1 MEKGQECFRV
11 MIHEKDLIGIVLAI
25 LDKES
30 QLDFLLLLTVQL
42 LKILAVELYMHILLE
57 NTGKVSRK
65 GNCCKMNCVPP
76 NLYVESPIL

>member
-30 QLDFLLLLTVQL
+30 QLDFLLLLTV
-42 LKILAVELYMHILLE
+42 
-57 NTGKVSRK
+57 
-65 GNCCKMNCVPP
+65 
-76 NLYVESPIL
+76 